1 MRNCGCGC
9 NTFQSGEICRF
20 HHDFFCFSP
29 QPAATKTHQFRLNR
43 LRSAIQ
49 YVGQAHTSLNT
60 ERSAGT
66 AFKTKSGAQG
76 GAVFQSGNEGKDP
89 REAARA
95 PRVRRWEPRALPL
108 CLSSPSSCS
117 SPSPAATGF
126 SLHCSLKL
134 GSERAARPSTR
145 SRGQEL
151 PLKLQRIITT
161 SCSRRLAGQLCKQ
174 AS

>member
-76 GAVFQSGNEGKDP
+76 GGLSFSLGTRAGILGKQP
-89 REAARA
+89 ELPVCGAGSRAPFLSACLHPHPAPPLPLLPPASLSIVPLSSAASVQPGPAHGPAARNF
-95 PRVRRWEPRALPL
+95 L
-108 CLSSPSSCS
+108 
-117 SPSPAATGF
+117 
-126 SLHCSLKL
+126 
-134 GSERAARPSTR
+134 
-145 SRGQEL
+145 
-151 PLKLQRIITT
+151 
-161 SCSRRLAGQLCKQ
+161 
-174 AS
+174 